1 MLINEKIT
9 IISNLIENKNKN
21 KILFTPGP
29 ASLSKANLIN
39 LDPAFGRGDKSYAK
53 TEKNVLTK
61 IKKISGHKN
70 IIATQGSGS
79 TVLEMVSL
87 NFLKGKVLI
96 ISTGY
101 YSNRLYNLSLF
112 AKKTHN
118 HIKNIA
124 VIDWKNIDKVKEKYD
139 WIWACYTET
148 SCGLKLSMDELK
160 KLSKKTKSSLA
171 IDATASFGLEIN
183 HKYADVVSF
192 SSCKGLLGLTGA
204 GFICYNLEPKN
215 KVNSFVLNLK
225 NAKEKKMTGPYHSIQ
240 SLELIVKNYNNFKK
254 SVIINKKKA
263 LKKFKN
269 FLVYP
274 KKNQPLLCTY
284 LDCKIKGSSSKVV
297 LYQPRIKSNG
307 SVICH
312 LGEAHLAEKA
322 KGKILEYL
330 SVNEK
335 K

>member
-1 MLINEKIT
+1 MDNLINKK
-9 IISNLIENKNKN
+9 NLD

-39 LDPAFGRGDKSYAK
+39 LNTAFGRGDKKYLK
-53 TEKNVLTK
+53 TEKKVLSK

-70 IIATQGSGS
+70 IITTQGSGS
-79 TVLEMVSL
+79 TVLEMISL

-101 YSNRLYNLSLF
+101 YSDRLYNLALF

-118 HIKNIA
+118 FIKKIEKVNW
-124 VIDWKNIDKVKEKYD
+124 VNLTKVKKKYD

-148 SCGLKLSMDELK
+148 SCGLKLSMADLR
-160 KLSKKTKSSLA
+160 KLSKKTKAKLA
-171 IDATASFGLEIN
+171 IDATSSFGLEN
-183 HKYADVVSF
+183 GHKYADVISF

-204 GFICYNLEPKN
+204 GFICYNQEPKN

-225 NAKEKKMTGPYHSIQ
+225 NAKQKKMTGPYHSIQ
-240 SLELIVKNYNNFKK
+240 SLEIIVNNYKSFKK
-254 SVIINKKKA
+254 SVITNKKLT
-263 LKKFKN
+263 LKKFKD
-269 FLVYP
+269 FVLLP
-274 KKNQPLLCTY
+274 EKNQPLLCTY
-284 LDCKIKGSSSKVV
+284 LNCKVRGTSPKVV
-297 LYQPRIKSNG
+297 LYQPRVKLPG

-312 LGEAHLAEKA
+312 LGEAHLGKKA
-322 KGKILEYL
+322 KGKILNYL
-330 SVNEK
+330 EIDEK